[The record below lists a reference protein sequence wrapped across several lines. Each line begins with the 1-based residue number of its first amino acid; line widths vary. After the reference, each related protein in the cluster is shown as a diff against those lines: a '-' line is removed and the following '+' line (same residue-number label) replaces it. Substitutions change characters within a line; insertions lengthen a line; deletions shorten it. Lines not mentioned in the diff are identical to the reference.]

1 MAGNSEDAMDAL
13 RRAAESEMR
22 REAPRGALGESSKRR
37 RVGGGGDDAESDG
50 NDDGGEGDD
59 GGGGGPSSSQQKRP
73 WLRFAY
79 SGASSLESSS
89 ESPTLG
95 FFVSS
100 AIRKERSAAREA
112 TGVLCSLLGVPEAE
126 EEEEEEEE
134 GEVEVEE
141 GKGEEEKNKGDKANG
156 DNDGDNDDEKKN
168 RKKPSGPCLTPTLS
182 PVREKR

>member
-1 MAGNSEDAMDAL
+1 MRPTWPAIPKTRWTLFAAL
-13 RRAAESEMR
+13 RRARCAVKLPEERWAKARS
-22 REAPRGALGESSKRR
+22 G
-37 RVGGGGDDAESDG
+37 
-50 NDDGGEGDD
+50 
-59 GGGGGPSSSQQKRP
+59 
-73 WLRFAY
+73 
-79 SGASSLESSS
+79 GASAAAAMMLKAMETTTAAKATTAAAAALLLRSRRGPGSA
-89 ESPTLG
+89 SPTATLG
-95 FFVSS
+95 FVVSS